1 MFYLEYDMHFMLS
14 KPRDTYV
21 QKKELLNHI
30 KVPILKF
37 DINRFYILDVQILGT
52 WMYTYVI
59 NYPNLIDRLKYFIL
73 WKSVTFLN

>member
-52 WMYTYVI
+52 
-59 NYPNLIDRLKYFIL
+59 
-73 WKSVTFLN
+73 